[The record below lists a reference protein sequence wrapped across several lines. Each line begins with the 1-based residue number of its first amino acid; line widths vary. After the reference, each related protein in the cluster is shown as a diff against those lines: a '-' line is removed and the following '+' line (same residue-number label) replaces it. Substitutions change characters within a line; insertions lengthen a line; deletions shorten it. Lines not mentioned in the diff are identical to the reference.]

1 MTSFARHS
9 CHARP
14 NASIEHQ
21 TASDPCTEGEY
32 RQVFNIF
39 PGSKPFF
46 TKGSYVGVVF
56 HDYTGPETLFNL
68 VFDRGSRPPRQIG
81 RFAHYSGLA
90 VDDAR
95 DPDSHTQQGRLRLV
109 PRRQSADSVAHILNN
124 TGSASGDA
132 SAECHFFEER
142 SVFIDRRNAKVC
154 TAKIDSDG
162 KVWHEN
168 LEYHP
173 HREHPIFFVTSGTS
187 GNNGCCG
194 LR

>member
-68 VFDRGSRPPRQIG
+68 VFDRGSSPPRQIG

-95 DPDSHTQQGRLRLV
+95 RQAIAAIASGEAGGPTSFTRMIGMLDSLRPTYKRR
-109 PRRQSADSVAHILNN
+109 PRR
-124 TGSASGDA
+124 
-132 SAECHFFEER
+132 
-142 SVFIDRRNAKVC
+142 RRA
-154 TAKIDSDG
+154 
-162 KVWHEN
+162 
-168 LEYHP
+168 
-173 HREHPIFFVTSGTS
+173 
-187 GNNGCCG
+187 
-194 LR
+194 